1 MNRSSSA
8 HDQAAAT
15 TTTTT
20 TTTRTA
26 LVATAAALVLSA
38 TACTAVDR
46 AGGKADQSVT
56 TLTFAQPNDG
66 EPPEQ
71 LAAWA
76 EHVEE
81 VSDGSVVIEF
91 ENGWRLGEVAYEV
104 DTLADVKAG
113 KVDLAWVGARAFD
126 RVGVT
131 DFQALLAPLAV
142 DSHDLQAAVFEAG
155 IPDEMLA
162 GVQTAGVQ
170 GIGVLPG
177 PMRKLLGVD
186 HAFVSPEDFTG
197 QLVGMQDSAQT
208 EETFSTLGASAT
220 ALPSGADI
228 SEVDG
233 YEQQLSSIYGNSYY
247 ADAGYV
253 TANVNLW
260 PRPLVLVANQDSYDG
275 LTDGQR
281 EALAT
286 ASEQSVLGS
295 LDASRVE
302 DAESVEDL
310 CVEGIEL
317 VEASASQLNGLTEAL
332 GPVYARLA
340 AEPKSAA
347 WLHQIVQLKQQVAAP
362 PDSARCEGSGEPSAP
377 GVLPDGTYRTTLTKE
392 AILAGCKPG
401 DPGAEAMLGGGE
413 VVDLVFENEVSGDR
427 ITQYYYPVG
436 EPDKRAPGW
445 RGSYR
450 TFRHTFELLEEGV
463 DEPLSAT
470 FDFDGESLVLTDMRT
485 EFCDHK
491 VVWTGH
497 PWELVASVDQG
508 SAADELEGTWTTE
521 LTEADWTD
529 AGMDGDPGIF
539 TLTFG
544 GGVVKVIDPNG
555 VVGFRA
561 QYDVFRGTVVT
572 SRGADELHATY
583 ELSGDTL
590 TFTDLTIPGS
600 ADTGPYFV
608 VWTTHPYTR
617 REG

>member
-15 TTTTT
+15 TN

-26 LVATAAALVLSA
+26 TLVATAAALVLSA

-56 TLTFAQPNDG
+56 TLTFAQPNDQ
-66 EPPEQ
+66 EPPDQ

-76 EHVEE
+76 DRVEE
-81 VSDGSVVIEF
+81 VSDGTVVIEF

-162 GVQTAGVQ
+162 GVQAAGVQ

-177 PMRKLLGVD
+177 PMRKVLGVD
-186 HAFVSPEDFTG
+186 HAFVSPEDFTD
-197 QLVGMQDSAQT
+197 QLVGMQDSAQS

-233 YEQQLSSIYGNSYY
+233 YEQQLSSIYGNGYY

-260 PRPLVLVANQDSYDG
+260 PRPLVLVANPDSYDG
-275 LTDGQR
+275 LTDAQR

-295 LDASRVE
+295 LDASRAE

-317 VEASASQLNGLTEAL
+317 VEASASQLDGLIQAL
-332 GPVYARLA
+332 GPVYARLGA
-340 AEPKSAA
+340 DPKSAA
-347 WLHQIVQLKQQVAAP
+347 WLKQIVQLKQKVAAP
-362 PDSARCEGSGEPSAP
+362 PDSVRCEGSDEPSAP

-401 DPGAEAMLGGGE
+401 DLGAEAMLSGE
-413 VVDLVFENEVSGDR
+413 VVDLVFENEVTGDR

-436 EPDKRAPGW
+436 EPEERAPGW

-470 FDFDGESLVLTDMRT
+470 FDFDGKSLLLTDMRT

-497 PWELVASVDQG
+497 PWELVASDDQG
-508 SAADELEGTWTTE
+508 SAAGGLDGTWTTE

-529 AGMDGDPGIF
+529 AGMVGDPGAF
-539 TLTFG
+539 TITFG

-561 QYDVFRGTVVT
+561 HYDVFRGTVVT
-572 SRGADELHATY
+572 SRGPDELHVTY

-600 ADTGPYFV
+600 ADTGPYGV